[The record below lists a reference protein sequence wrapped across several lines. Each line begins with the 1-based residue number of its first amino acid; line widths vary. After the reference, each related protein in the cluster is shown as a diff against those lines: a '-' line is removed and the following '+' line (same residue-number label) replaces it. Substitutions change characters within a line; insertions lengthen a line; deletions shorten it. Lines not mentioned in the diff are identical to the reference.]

1 MPTLHEL
8 TVEVLL
14 MILKF
19 INVQYIDTIL
29 TKTSEGMRR
38 TLYSNM
44 SQIGNAT
51 EGHIDL
57 VITPTYDIEEDAEVF
72 HPVTKKRGQYSQ
84 PIRQYLPRTVFLTQ
98 PVTCVGTSES
108 GISKHEQAMIQF
120 EEFVKKQQK
129 EENGVFIIRELWL
142 HGSIVTRQN
151 GAPAGDSDQLNA
163 WEMREAMGLD
173 SLCGGRL
180 SPHPAAFTLSL
191 CEVEWGVMTKTDLLK
206 RTDKLELHAAA
217 RPLHWTYGKHREL
230 EHVHDSWFQLPTSVK
245 HITVDGYLPPVTVS
259 EQDKSSES
267 NSLQEVHIMGCSK
280 QEQVSL
286 WVQWLLATRCDL
298 RLVLHGGP
306 YDGYPDIEFP
316 EDFIN
321 GIREK
326 TNEETIL
333 FEYVIDK

>member
-1 MPTLHEL
+1 MKGRDKNYRVSMMYEL
-8 TVEVLL
+8 QNGKNKISIRHLWL
-14 MILKF
+14 RKSI
-19 INVQYIDTIL
+19 VQ
-29 TKTSEGMRR
+29 S
-38 TLYSNM
+38 S
-44 SQIGNAT
+44 
-51 EGHIDL
+51 
-57 VITPTYDIEEDAEVF
+57 
-72 HPVTKKRGQYSQ
+72 
-84 PIRQYLPRTVFLTQ
+84 
-98 PVTCVGTSES
+98 
-108 GISKHEQAMIQF
+108 
-120 EEFVKKQQK
+120 
-129 EENGVFIIRELWL
+129 NGV
-142 HGSIVTRQN
+142 
-151 GAPAGDSDQLNA
+151 PAGDSDQLDA
-163 WEMREAMGLD
+163 LETREANALD
-173 SLCGGRL
+173 ILLDILCVARL
-180 SPHPAAFTLSL
+180 GQDPAAFTLSL
-191 CEVEWGVMTKTDLLK
+191 CEVALGVIKKTRLLGC
-206 RTDKLELHAAA
+206 TNKLLLHAAA